1 MRMCSGRRLLYCA
14 AYSGC
19 VGTVVG
25 NCAPSSADR
34 PGRFALV
41 RHKRRAGDIDLEMNL
56 AWELHRHFE
65 WLRLSSSSI
74 VNSLRVRGAHELGV
88 SSTDAWLRRQSAAAR
103 EGPRVFL
110 RG

>member
-1 MRMCSGRRLLYCA
+1 MRMCSGRRLWYCA

-41 RHKRRAGDIDLEMNL
+41 RHKRRAGGIDLEMNL

-74 VNSLRVRGAHELGV
+74 VELT
-88 SSTDAWLRRQSAAAR
+88 SCAWGSRTWSFINGRLA
-103 EGPRVFL
+103 
-110 RG
+110 